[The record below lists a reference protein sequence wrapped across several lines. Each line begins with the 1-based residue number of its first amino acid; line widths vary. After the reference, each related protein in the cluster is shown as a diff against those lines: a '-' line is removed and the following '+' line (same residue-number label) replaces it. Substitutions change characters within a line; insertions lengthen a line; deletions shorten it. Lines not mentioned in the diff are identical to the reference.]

1 MQTDFITRCRARHA
15 AASAAIILTL
25 LQTCAAEAIVAGRG
39 AGAMGRH
46 VVRLISRSSECSG
59 TAIGRQEV
67 LTSAHC
73 MISSKPYY
81 VIARGRRIAVAGYSD
96 NGGTATL
103 RLAQPLPASV
113 VPIEVGSG
121 AGDFIIAGYGVSHE
135 SARAQS
141 AGLRE
146 ARLVQN
152 GSGSLVDPRRR
163 GDISASA
170 CMGDSGGPVARF
182 DGRRYVLVGIIERAS
197 HPSPTRACGDLTH
210 FTAVGGSFF
219 SSSFSDVKAAAAASP
234 ARRYVK
240 AHRNKR
246 VKVRP
251 R

>member
-146 ARLVQN
+146 ARLV
-152 GSGSLVDPRRR
+152 
-163 GDISASA
+163 
-170 CMGDSGGPVARF
+170 
-182 DGRRYVLVGIIERAS
+182 ERAS

>member
-1 MQTDFITRCRARHA
+1 MQTNFITRRRARHA
-15 AASAAIILTL
+15 AASAVFVLTL
-25 LQTCAAEAIVAGRG
+25 LQTGAAEAIVAGRG
-39 AGAMGRH
+39 AGAIGRH
-46 VVRLISRSSECSG
+46 VVRLVSRSNECSG

-73 MISSKPYY
+73 IASSNPYY
-81 VIARGRRIAVAGYSD
+81 VIARGRRIAVADYSD

-103 RLAQPLPASV
+103 RLAQPLPPSV
-113 VPIEVGSG
+113 VPISVGTRT
-121 AGDFIIAGYGVSHE
+121 GDFIIAGYGVSHE

-146 ARLVQN
+146 ARLSQD
-152 GSGSLVDPRRR
+152 GSGALVDPRRR

-197 HPSPTRACGDLTH
+197 HPSPTRACGNLTH

-219 SSSFSDVKAAAAASP
+219 SSSFSETKSAAASSP
-234 ARRYVK
+234 PRRYVK
-240 AHRNKR
+240 AHRKKR
-246 VKVRP
+246 VKTR
-251 R
+251 RR